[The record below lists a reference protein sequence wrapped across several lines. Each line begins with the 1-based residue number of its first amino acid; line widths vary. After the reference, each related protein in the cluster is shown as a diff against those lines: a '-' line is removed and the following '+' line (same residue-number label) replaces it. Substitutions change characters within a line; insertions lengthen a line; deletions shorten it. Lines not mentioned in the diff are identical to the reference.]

1 MPTLTFKVTP
11 EQAREVRRAARLK
24 KLTVSDYLR
33 RAALDE
39 KPAPA
44 PREDKVHPIS
54 GLRFS
59 GPSGAM
65 VTDAEIHAALVDFP

>member
-33 RAALDE
+33 RAAL
-39 KPAPA
+39 PAPVESA
-44 PREDKVHPIS
+44 EPPHNDLTPGRVVIATPRLTK
-54 GLRFS
+54 
-59 GPSGAM
+59 
-65 VTDAEIHAALVDFP
+65 EIIDAALYD